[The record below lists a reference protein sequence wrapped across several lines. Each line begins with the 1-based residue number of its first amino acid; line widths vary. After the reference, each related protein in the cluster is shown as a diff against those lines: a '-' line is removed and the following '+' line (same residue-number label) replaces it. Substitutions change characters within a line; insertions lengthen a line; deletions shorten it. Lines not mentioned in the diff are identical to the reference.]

1 MFEERQPQFQVRR
14 DRGCMIVN
22 AIGPEIPLAAKDEL
36 YALAE
41 PAQLE
46 PRQVV
51 LNLERIINFQSA
63 ILGIL
68 IRFQQKVEEAGGNV
82 KVVCPDANIRL
93 MFRITKVDQV
103 LQLHEREQLAINAFH
118 DTPPLKTP

>member
-14 DRGCMIVN
+14 DRGCMIVT
-22 AIGPEIPLAAKDEL
+22 AVGPEIPIDAKDEL
-36 YALAE
+36 YALAL
-41 PAQLE
+41 PAQLAS
-46 PRQVV
+46 RQVV
-51 LNLERIINFQSA
+51 LNLERVINFQSA

-68 IRFQQKVEEAGGNV
+68 IRFQQKIEEAGGNV

-103 LQLHEREQLAINAFH
+103 LQLHENEQLAINAFH
-118 DTPPLKTP
+118 GTSPRKTP

>member
-1 MFEERQPQFQVRR
+1 MFDETQAQFQVRR
-14 DRGCMIVN
+14 DRGCMIVT
-22 AIGPEIPLAAKDEL
+22 AVGPEIPIDAKDEL
-36 YALAE
+36 YALAL
-41 PAQLE
+41 PAQLAS
-46 PRQVV
+46 RQVV
-51 LNLERIINFQSA
+51 LNLERVINFQSA

-68 IRFQQKVEEAGGNV
+68 IRFQQKIEEAGGNV

>member
-14 DRGCMIVN
+14 DRGCMIVT
-22 AIGPEIPLAAKDEL
+22 AVGPEIPIDAKDEL
-36 YALAE
+36 YALAL
-41 PAQLE
+41 PAPLAS
-46 PRQVV
+46 RQVV
-51 LNLERIINFQSA
+51 LNLERVINFQSA

-68 IRFQQKVEEAGGNV
+68 IRFQQKIEEAGGNV

-103 LQLHEREQLAINAFH
+103 LQLHENEQLAINAFH
-118 DTPPLKTP
+118 ETPPLKTP

>member
-14 DRGCMIVN
+14 DRACMIVT
-22 AIGPEIPLAAKDEL
+22 AVGPEIPIDAKDEL
-36 YALAE
+36 YALAL
-41 PAQLE
+41 PAQLAS
-46 PRQVV
+46 RQVV
-51 LNLERIINFQSA
+51 LNLERVINFQSA

-68 IRFQQKVEEAGGNV
+68 IRFQQKIEEAGGNV

-103 LQLHEREQLAINAFH
+103 LQLHENEQLAINAFH
-118 DTPPLKTP
+118 GTPPLKTP

>member
-1 MFEERQPQFQVRR
+1 
-14 DRGCMIVN
+14 MIVT
-22 AIGPEIPLAAKDEL
+22 AVGPEIPIVAKDEL
-36 YALAE
+36 YALAA

-51 LNLERIINFQSA
+51 LNLERVINFQSA
-63 ILGIL
+63 VLGVL
-68 IRFQQKVEEAGGNV
+68 IRFQQKIEEAGGTV

-103 LQLHEREQLAINAFH
+103 LQLHEHEQLAINAFH
-118 DTPPLKTP
+118 ERLPLKIP